1 MIKILA
7 VASEVF
13 PLVKTGGLAD
23 VAGALPAALAHHG
36 VEMRVMV
43 PGFPAV
49 MSALKESKPV
59 RHYDDLFGGAG
70 RVLAG
75 RARGLDL
82 LVVDAPHLF
91 DRPGNP
97 YLGPDGAD
105 WLDNWQR
112 FAALSR
118 AAADA
123 GQGRIEAFV
132 PEIVQAHD
140 WQAALTAAY
149 LHFAPKPAARTIL
162 TVHNLAFQGKFPAAI
177 FPALGLPDAAFAI
190 GGVEYY
196 GDVGYLKGGLHYAD
210 AITTVSPNYADEI
223 CTPEYGMGLDGLLR
237 ARRNVLTGIVNGIDS
252 AIWSPASDEHLAL
265 TYVPRNFIQRRLANK
280 RAIEQRLSLAEGDG
294 PLFCVVS
301 RLTWQKGMD
310 LLVQC
315 LDSLVVQGAR
325 LALLGAGEA
334 ALESDFTEAA
344 AQYQGRIGTMIG
356 YDESLSH
363 LLQGGADAILIPSR
377 FEPCGLTQLYGL
389 RYGCVPVV
397 SHVGGLADTI
407 VDANEAAL
415 DQQAATGLQFAPVDA
430 SGLARTIERAIR
442 LYADRKAWN
451 SIQKAGMKTD
461 VSWEKS
467 AARYAQLYKRVL
479 QS

>member
-1 MIKILA
+1 MKTLA

-23 VAGALPAALAHHG
+23 VAGALPAALAQHD
-36 VEMRVMV
+36 VEMRVMM
-43 PGFPAV
+43 PGYPAV
-49 MSALKESKPV
+49 MAALKAARPV
-59 RHYDDLFGGAG
+59 HTYDDLLGGPA
-70 RVLAG
+70 RILMG
-75 RARGLDL
+75 RAGMLEL
-82 LVVDAPHLF
+82 VVVDAPHLF

-97 YLGPDGAD
+97 YLGPDGKD
-105 WLDNWQR
+105 WPDNWQR

-118 AAADA
+118 AAADV
-123 GQGRIEAFV
+123 GEGGIKAFA
-132 PEIVQAHD
+132 PDIVHVHD

-149 LHFAPKPAARTIL
+149 LHFAPRPAAKTVL
-162 TVHNLAFQGKFPAAI
+162 TVHNIAFQGQYPATI

-196 GDVGYLKGGLHYAD
+196 GGVGYLKGGLHYAD
-210 AITTVSPNYADEI
+210 AITTVSPSYADEI
-223 CTPEYGMGLDGLLR
+223 TTPEFGMGLDGLLR
-237 ARRNVLTGIVNGIDS
+237 ARRDALTGIVNGIDTT
-252 AIWSPASDEHLAL
+252 IWSPANDRHLAL
-265 TYVPRNFIQRRLANK
+265 TYVPRNFAQRRQANK
-280 RAIEQRLSLAEGDG
+280 RAIEQRLGLEESDG

-315 LDSLVVQGAR
+315 LDSLVGQGAR

-334 ALESDFTEAA
+334 PLEAAFTAAA
-344 AQYQGRIGTMIG
+344 AQHPGQIGVVIG

-415 DQQAATGLQFAPVDA
+415 DRESATGLKFAPVDA
-430 SGLARTIERAIR
+430 SALGRAIERAIR

-467 AARYAQLYKRVL
+467 ARRYAALYQKL
-479 QS
+479 LHN

>member
-1 MIKILA
+1 MTKVLA
-7 VASEVF
+7 VASEAF

-23 VAGALPAALAHHG
+23 VVGALPAALAHHG
-36 VEMRVMV
+36 IEMRVMM
-43 PGFPAV
+43 PGYPAV
-49 MSALKESKPV
+49 MAALKEAKPV
-59 RHYDDLFGGAG
+59 HRYDDLFDGPG
-70 RVLAG
+70 RILAG
-75 RARGLDL
+75 RAGTLDL

-97 YLGPDGAD
+97 YLGPDGKD
-105 WLDNWQR
+105 WPDNWQR

-123 GQGRIEAFV
+123 GGGVIKAFV
-132 PEIVQAHD
+132 PDIVHAHD
-140 WQAALTAAY
+140 WQAALAPAY
-149 LHFAPKPAARTIL
+149 LKFAAGRAAKSVL
-162 TVHNLAFQGKFPAAI
+162 TVHNIAFQGQFPATI
-177 FPALGLPDAAFAI
+177 FPSLGLPDAAFAI
-190 GGVEYY
+190 SGVEYY
-196 GDVGYLKGGLHYAD
+196 GGVSYLKGGLNYVD
-210 AITTVSPNYADEI
+210 AITTVSPSYAEEI
-223 CTPEYGMGLDGLLR
+223 TTPDFGMGLDGLLR
-237 ARRNVLTGIVNGIDS
+237 ERRHMLTGIVNGIDMS
-252 AIWSPASDEHLAL
+252 VWNPASDEHLAL
-265 TYVPRNFIQRRLANK
+265 TYVPRNFVQRRQANK
-280 RAIEQRLSLAEGDG
+280 RAIEQRLGLEVGDG

-310 LLVQC
+310 ILVQC
-315 LDSLVVQGAR
+315 LDGLVGQGAR

-334 ALESDFTEAA
+334 PLESDFTEAA
-344 AQYQGRIGTMIG
+344 TQYKGRVGVMIG

-415 DQQAATGLQFAPVDA
+415 DQESATGLQFLPVDA
-430 SGLARTIERAIR
+430 SALARALDRAIR

-467 AARYAQLYKRVL
+467 AARYAQLYKKLL